1 MQTLEHKVILK
12 DTLKAFDDFKD
23 THREKASSNKVI
35 TALTKSKNMGI
46 WVGIILIASITYTT
60 STSMW
65 GGPPPPPPTHLST
78 TNFTHLFLFVI
89 IFLLKIF

>member
-60 STSMW
+60 STSMC
-65 GGPPPPPPTHLST
+65 PPPPPTHLST
-78 TNFTHLFLFVI
+78 TIFTHLFLFVI

>member
-60 STSMW
+60 STSMC
-65 GGPPPPPPTHLST
+65 PPPPQPTYQQP
-78 TNFTHLFLFVI
+78 FLRTYFY
-89 IFLLKIF
+89 L